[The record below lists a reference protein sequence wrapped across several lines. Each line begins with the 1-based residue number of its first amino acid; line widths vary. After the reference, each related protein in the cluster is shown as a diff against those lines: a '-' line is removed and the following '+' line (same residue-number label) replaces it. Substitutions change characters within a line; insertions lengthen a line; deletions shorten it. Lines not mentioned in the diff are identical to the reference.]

1 MKKEALETAQQ
12 KMRDAW
18 FVDDARAKEALVSVT
33 REERD
38 GIVAALAIAIGI
50 CELFGG
56 V

>member
-1 MKKEALETAQQ
+1 MKKEALETAQK

-18 FVDDARAKEALVSVT
+18 FIDDARDTELVSLT

-38 GIVAALAIAIGI
+38 GIVAALSIAIGI

>member
-1 MKKEALETAQQ
+1 MKKKALETAKR

-18 FVDDARAKEALVSVT
+18 FADDVSDKEALVSVT

-38 GIVAALAIAIGI
+38 GIVAALSIAIGI